1 MPCGRR
7 QRGTGGLELLEF
19 FEEWAGG
26 GVFGDGFQS
35 FDGGFEVSVG
45 AEGFGLVETGALL
58 VG

>member
-1 MPCGRR
+1 MRFGRR
-7 QRGTGGLELLEF
+7 RRGTGCLELLEF
-19 FEEWAGG
+19 FEKRTGG

-45 AEGFGLVETGALL
+45 AEGFGLVEAGALL